1 MNNQIIFIGWKSI
14 GAACGVTWKT
24 LKRYAIKYE
33 MPVVPLNGRPSITG
47 MELEI
52 WWATLLLVKRGNK
65 RKEKEND

>member
-1 MNNQIIFIGWKSI
+1 
-14 GAACGVTWKT
+14 
-24 LKRYAIKYE
+24 